1 MKFDRTKTKTFAAFV
16 LAIAML
22 FTVTGCGFISAVVG
36 QIKGDLLGHDYVISE
51 YDHYGN
57 KTLTVLG
64 DKVNIKAEVDSD
76 GEPTS
81 YIDITIDG
89 YEWQHVGGTLVFAQN
104 GVEMITDFEMPETI
118 DTTGHGGTGLIPAD
132 RFVNHYRNLMGKDNI
147 ILVSSQNGVPIGL
160 FEADDCYVDIPED
173 LPKMTRAHA
182 DGKEIYVHRAN
193 IDILPVGMFENR
205 T

>member
-1 MKFDRTKTKTFAAFV
+1 MKFNNTRTKTAAAFL
-16 LAIAML
+16 LAAATTL
-22 FTVTGCGFISAVVG
+22 VVTGCGFLTAFVS

-57 KTLTVLG
+57 KTLTVYG
-64 DKVNIKAEVDSD
+64 DKVNIKADVDSN

-89 YEWQHVGGTLVFAQN
+89 YEWQHVGGTLVFAQT

-118 DTTGHGGTGLIPAD
+118 DTTGHSGTGLIPAD
-132 RFVNHYRNLMGKDNI
+132 RFVNNYRNLMGKDNI

-160 FEADDCYVDIPED
+160 FEANDCYVDIPED

-193 IDILPVGMFENR
+193 IDILPVAMFESK